1 MAGSGKRRKKK
12 KHSLS
17 FSVNPTKP
25 PARVRKKWFPPMY
38 VARPGAL
45 LSTLD
50 GGIRSGHSG
59 LFYIKTRGI
68 VNKMVRDIWVFRS
81 RSRRWPAAG
90 KKGKRKT
97 QLVIFCKPYKTPS
110 GSKKKVVSL
119 NVCRELGGT
128 FVKPLRVL
136 S

>member
-1 MAGSGKRRKKK
+1 LGFFGAVAGSGKRRKKK

-50 GGIRSGHSG
+50 GGIA
-59 LFYIKTRGI
+59 LGI
-68 VNKMVRDIWVFRS
+68 
-81 RSRRWPAAG
+81 
-90 KKGKRKT
+90 
-97 QLVIFCKPYKTPS
+97 LVHLYLKPE
-110 GSKKKVVSL
+110 
-119 NVCRELGGT
+119 ELLT
-128 FVKPLRVL
+128 KW
-136 S
+136 